1 MQGIHAL
8 PPIPPSPAVGSEKR
22 CRRAM
27 DIIFLGRIEIAFG
40 CNNQLFFV
48 LLWLDY
54 QPGVAQGDTS
64 I

>member
-1 MQGIHAL
+1 
-8 PPIPPSPAVGSEKR
+8 
-22 CRRAM
+22 M

-40 CNNQLFFV
+40 CETSCFFV

-54 QPGVAQGDTS
+54 QPGVARRDTS